1 MSSIG
6 TGYDFLTSTYSPD
19 GRVFQVE
26 YAHKAVDNS
35 GTVVGLRVKDG
46 VVFGVEKLI
55 WENLWEPTANPRV
68 FTVDRHIGMAAGGL
82 LTDARDIVNHARGE
96 AQQYRSFYQELV
108 PNKVITERVANHV
121 HYSTLFS
128 GLRPLGASVIIGTY
142 SKRDGP
148 HMSMVEPSGLAFGYY
163 GIAIGKAK
171 TNANTSIERLDLA
184 NMTAREAVKE
194 IAKIIYA
201 NHDDM
206 KDKLFYLEMS
216 WVCEETEGLHKMVPR
231 HIVEDA
237 EELAKKAIKDDAFD
251 DDDDDEDEDEDEA

>member
-26 YAHKAVDNS
+26 YAHKAVDKS

-55 WENLWEPTANPRV
+55 KENLWEPTCNSRV

-82 LTDARDIVNHARGE
+82 LTDARDIVNFARGE
-96 AQQYRSFYQELV
+96 AQNYRSFYQEII
-108 PNKVITERVANHV
+108 PNQVITERVSNHV
-121 HYSTLFS
+121 QYSTLFS
-128 GLRPLGASVIIGTY
+128 GLRPLGASVIIGSY
-142 SKRDGP
+142 SKREGP
-148 HMSMVEPSGLAFGYY
+148 KMTMVEPSGLSFGYF
-163 GIAIGKAK
+163 GVAIGKAK
-171 TNANTSIERLDLA
+171 MNANTTIERLELEK
-184 NMTAREAVKE
+184 MTAREAVKE

-216 WVCEETEGLHKMVPR
+216 WVCEETEGKHQLVPR
-231 HIVEDA
+231 ELVTEA
-237 EELAKKAIKDDAFD
+237 EELAKKALKEDAFSD
-251 DDDDDEDEDEDEA
+251 DDSEDEEA

>member
-26 YAHKAVDNS
+26 YAHKAVDKS

-55 WENLWEPTANPRV
+55 KENLWEPTCNPRV
-68 FTVDRHIGMAAGGL
+68 FTVDKHIGIAAGGL
-82 LTDARDIVNHARGE
+82 LTDARDIVNFARNE
-96 AQQYRSFYQELV
+96 AQQYRSFYKEII
-108 PNKVITERVANHV
+108 PNKVITDRVSNHV

-128 GLRPLGASVIIGTY
+128 GLRPLGASVIIGSYT
-142 SKRDGP
+142 KREGAN
-148 HMSMVEPSGLAFGYY
+148 MTMVEPSGLSFGYF
-163 GIAIGKAK
+163 GVAIGKAK
-171 TNANTSIERLDLA
+171 LNANTAIERLDLP

-194 IAKIIYA
+194 ITKIIYA

-216 WVCEETEGLHKMVPR
+216 WTCEETNGLHELVPR
-231 HIVEDA
+231 NLVEEA
-237 EELAKKAIKDDAFD
+237 EELAKKALKDDAWED
-251 DDDDDEDEDEDEA
+251 DSDEDEEDA

>member
-26 YAHKAVDNS
+26 YAYKAVDKS

-55 WENLWEPTANPRV
+55 KENLWEPTSNPRV
-68 FTVDRHIGMAAGGL
+68 FTVDKHIGMAAGGM
-82 LTDARDIVNHARGE
+82 LTDARDIVNYARGE
-96 AQQYRSFYQELV
+96 AQQYRSFYEEII
-108 PNKVITERVANHV
+108 PNKVVTERVANHV

-128 GLRPLGASVIIGTY
+128 GLRPLGASVIIGSYTE
-142 SKRDGP
+142 RGGAE
-148 HMSMVEPSGLAFGYY
+148 MTMVEPSGLAFGYK
-163 GIAIGKAK
+163 GVAIGKAK
-171 TNANTSIERLDLA
+171 MNANTTIERLELEE
-184 NMTAREAVKE
+184 MTARDAVKE

-216 WVCEETEGLHKMVPR
+216 WTCEETKGLHKMVPR
-231 HIVEDA
+231 DLVEEA
-237 EELAKKAIKDDAFD
+237 EELAKTALKDDAFD
-251 DDDDDEDEDEDEA
+251 DDDSEDDAE